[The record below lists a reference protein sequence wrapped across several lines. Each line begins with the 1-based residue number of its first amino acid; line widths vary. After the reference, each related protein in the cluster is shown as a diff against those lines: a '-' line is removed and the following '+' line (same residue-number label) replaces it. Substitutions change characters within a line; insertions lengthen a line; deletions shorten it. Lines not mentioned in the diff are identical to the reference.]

1 MFFAGII
8 FARSFR
14 DDPNPDIAFGSN
26 IAGAV
31 IGGLAESFSMLL
43 GFQHLL
49 IIAICLYLL
58 SVWKPSMRIK
68 LSPAT

>member
-1 MFFAGII
+1 MTQ
-8 FARSFR
+8 RESVDR
-14 DDPNPDIAFGSN
+14 NPDIAFGSN
-26 IAGAV
+26 IAGSV

-58 SVWKPSMRIK
+58 WVWQPSMRIK